1 MKNNRQIA
9 TVVILIIST
18 FIIGTFCGYK
28 LSIIRNDPAIRAEAS
43 KSSTTPPSSASSD
56 QTSGTT
62 TVTETSPSSSEENTT
77 EACFNYL
84 AIGNSI
90 TRHGLTDFWWNY
102 AGMAASDREH
112 DYYHIVMKHLEEKY
126 GNVNGEILNLS
137 IWEVQA
143 EDRDGTLPEYLE
155 PFLNPDLDLITIML
169 GENADNLETYQED
182 YVAML
187 KFIHSKAPN
196 ARILVVED
204 FWIVEERNEMEFNA
218 CALTGAEYVSLDGIA
233 GNEDYYCGIGTTVYD
248 KYGNEHTVEHEG
260 VAMHPGDAGMAA
272 IAERII
278 EAIDN

>member
-1 MKNNRQIA
+1 MKNDRQTA
-9 TVVILIIST
+9 TVVILIISA
-18 FIIGTFCGYK
+18 FIVGIFCGYK
-28 LSIIRNDPAIRAEAS
+28 FSLYRGNPG
-43 KSSTTPPSSASSD
+43 SSLTSSQSSSD
-56 QTSGTT
+56 ISQAESALLTS
-62 TVTETSPSSSEENTT
+62 VTSSVPETSPSVSEESTT

-187 KFIHSKAPN
+187 KFIRSKAPN
-196 ARILVVED
+196 ARILVVGD
-204 FWIVEERNEMEFNA
+204 FWIVDGRDEMEFNA